1 MIFRPSKFAGGRP
14 LAAAPLA
21 SLAPA
26 QAPPSEQQTAC
37 IITCHNYG
45 RFLAQCLDSC
55 LRQTAPF
62 AYIIVVDDASTD
74 DTRAVTAKYAKSG
87 VKYLRTEFRNYS
99 AARNAGYRATPPTS
113 HLLFVDADN
122 WLADN
127 YVECLRRGFR
137 DANVGACYGNLLHCR
152 NGQTLGLSKS
162 VYAFRNG
169 CLEHRNM
176 ADACSLM
183 RRDTFEQVGLWPEAG
198 DVMSD
203 WSLWLR
209 FQRMGWRMQFCP
221 EAVLHYRVHEQQMS
235 IKWRS
240 KPWEIVEAAPKES
253 ALFALVTLFSGRAWA
268 LPSYTRFLQDL
279 RWNKRNIVLVAVDN
293 SGSVEFG
300 KKLEAMLHG
309 SGCVHVRVPDAI
321 RAVAGVPS
329 EQFAADP
336 RLRQQ
341 HNYQLAVQM
350 ARLYATARQFV
361 PAAATHVWTIE
372 DDIEPPPD
380 ALKHL
385 MFGLYRFPQAGM
397 VGGLARSRFGARWI
411 AWDNGKPFEAPPPG
425 EYKEATETGFLCAL
439 FPRSIWDAL
448 AFKPGPGVP
457 AGNIA
462 YDHTACRDI
471 RNMGRKVLIAGSV
484 LCKHWQQDGTC
495 R

>member
-1 MIFRPSKFAGGRP
+1 
-14 LAAAPLA
+14 
-21 SLAPA
+21 
-26 QAPPSEQQTAC
+26 
-37 IITCHNYG
+37 
-45 RFLAQCLDSC
+45 
-55 LRQTAPF
+55 
-62 AYIIVVDDASTD
+62 
-74 DTRAVTAKYAKSG
+74 
-87 VKYLRTEFRNYS
+87 
-99 AARNAGYRATPPTS
+99 
-113 HLLFVDADN
+113 
-122 WLADN
+122 
-127 YVECLRRGFR
+127 
-137 DANVGACYGNLLHCR
+137 
-152 NGQTLGLSKS
+152 
-162 VYAFRNG
+162 
-169 CLEHRNM
+169 
-176 ADACSLM
+176 M